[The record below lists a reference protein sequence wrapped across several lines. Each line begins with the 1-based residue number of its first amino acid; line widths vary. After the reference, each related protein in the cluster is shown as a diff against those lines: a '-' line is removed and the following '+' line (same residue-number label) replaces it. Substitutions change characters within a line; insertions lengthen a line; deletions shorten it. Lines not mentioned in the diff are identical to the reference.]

1 MMKAKIGF
9 IGPGRFCLLVLIS
22 IIAACSLMIVA
33 QESSG
38 GAGQKAVSIRSVVHS
53 ENPPPGLERQAIAY
67 RQERNGPQPEATDP
81 VLLLVDKTWDSTAGN
96 WIVDL
101 SWSSG
106 TSPYTVSYSTDKS
119 FQRGNQ
125 TLAMNTSSTTLSVA
139 ANSSYSLEC
148 YAVTEAEGVSP
159 AVQGMGYD
167 PYPEIPVP
175 TIEANNLWWGDTV
188 TLHGD
193 YMDLIPAANSMAM
206 FARTEKA
213 SSVTD
218 GGNGFASSVSF
229 TVPDDGRSTYTVIST
244 AGKYPSAVPPFLRLS
259 PRNIPTYTNIR
270 NIIYAPQTGHIW
282 VSSDGKV
289 DEIDLFQHEPEV
301 VRSITSYTKPYIS
314 HATTTGMI
322 LVVDGVTGVGQIDQI
337 DVSSGAVSLFAYTTD
352 TVNTPNFTR
361 QILPVG
367 IAATPD
373 GTMGFVADA
382 IGGSGAS
389 KVVRF
394 PSNNGSAVTDSW
406 GNRSNWTFY
415 DPCGM
420 DVGLSGKLYIGWA
433 TGGGYIYWI
442 SATGTSNSGKY
453 SYTGNVA
460 TINLDRD
467 ISNTTSDNFWYS
479 EEPFT
484 HAYNQNQ
491 IEGFSARFL
500 GASIYGFEGKID
512 VQQLYNYA
520 VVGNAPKVVILNN
533 AGQSYPYLN
542 SYQVADRIVMMTV
555 NGFGGIPIHLRM
567 IDPPDF
573 SPYAPVGGWDA
584 TDPINRPAVPPYEAN
599 DNSVWASTET
609 DYGLMTSQTGT
620 PALEI
625 NVTPSTS
632 YPYQATFYMK
642 LPPRYSGDNWQV
654 EVTRKNLSG
663 SIVANQVCTY
673 SAVFNGWKRVF
684 VERDKMFRRGG
695 LLFAYPSPESDRII
709 PVGSSTIRIY
719 KLTDGSQWDNLNIG
733 DKIAL
738 FDSLTPYE
746 NWNHDECYVGD
757 IDRASCPDYATVSL
771 TLSDLSTPYT
781 TKCSYTASPWVNST
795 DKYPDFS
802 LGSSAG
808 IGVVYSTTVIDG
820 QIVDDIYGNQI
831 NGAGSAFYEADMRA
845 IKETYDDAYVEF
857 VGLRNGMGA
866 VPYLP
871 QSWFDAAGVDG
882 RARFS
887 QIWFKNFTAGAGT
900 PPIDTRHNYFHLI
913 GASDMGGGTLGIT
926 QDSYDYT
933 YILSNS
939 IKIFGES
946 NGATSQQITNITQDT
961 TLHEIGHQFQVD
973 YCSNL
978 HDTRAAWCDSINHCN
993 LGGASSEDC
1002 LMNSG
1007 ESQAIEQIEDGVS
1020 RFCVEDLVT
1029 GDPNCAD
1036 TPRSGAIRTDVDP
1049 Q

>member
-1 MMKAKIGF
+1 MKAKFGF
-9 IGPGRFCLLVLIS
+9 IRPGRFCLLVLVLFF
-22 IIAACSLMIVA
+22 AACSFIIGA
-33 QESSG
+33 QEASG
-38 GAGQKAVSIRSVVHS
+38 GTGQKAVSIRSVIHS
-53 ENPPPGLERQAIAY
+53 ENPPPGLERETIAY
-67 RQERNGPQPEATDP
+67 RQERSGAQPEAVDP

-106 TSPYTVSYSTDKS
+106 TSPYTVSYSTDTS
-119 FQRGNQ
+119 FQRGNK
-125 TLAMNTSSTTLSVA
+125 TLAMNTASTTLSVA
-139 ANSSYSLEC
+139 ANTSYSLEC
-148 YAVTEAEGVSP
+148 YSVTETGGVSP

-229 TVPDDGRSTYTVIST
+229 TVPDDGRGTYTYVST

-314 HATTTGMI
+314 HATTTGKI
-322 LVVDGVTGVGQIDQI
+322 LVVDGVAGVTQIDQI
-337 DVSSGAVSLFAYTTD
+337 DVSSGAVSLYANTTD

-394 PSNNGSAVTDSW
+394 PSNNGSAITDSW
-406 GNRSNWTFY
+406 GNRSNWTFF

-442 SATGTSNSGKY
+442 PSTGTANYVKY
-453 SYTGNVA
+453 SYTGTVT

-467 ISNTTSDNFWYS
+467 ISNAAADNFWYS
-479 EEPFT
+479 DEPFT
-484 HAYNQNQ
+484 QAFNQNQ
-491 IEGFSARFL
+491 IEGFSARYL
-500 GASIYGFEGKID
+500 GASIYGLEGKID
-512 VQQLYNYA
+512 VQQLYNYS
-520 VVGNAPKVVILNN
+520 VVGNAAKVVILNN

-555 NGFGGIPIHLRM
+555 NGFGGVPIHLRM
-567 IDPPDF
+567 IDPADF

-599 DNSVWASTET
+599 DNAVWASTET

-620 PALEI
+620 PSLEI
-625 NVTPSTS
+625 DVTPSTS

-654 EVTRKNLSG
+654 EVRKKNLSSG
-663 SIVANQVCTY
+663 IVANQICTY

-695 LLFAYPSPESDRII
+695 LLAVDFNKSTC
-709 PVGSSTIRIY
+709 GSNCNQVVLY
-719 KLTDGSQWDNLNIG
+719 NWANVVKDDVVVV
-733 DKIAL
+733 
-738 FDSLTPYE
+738 FDELSPYE
-746 NWNHDECYVGD
+746 TKGEVKVVADDPVDNGDGTMTVTLDSNLTADCYYRSTVTGTPPD
-757 IDRASCPDYATVSL
+757 I
-771 TLSDLSTPYT
+771 
-781 TKCSYTASPWVNST
+781 
-795 DKYPDFS
+795 YPDF
-802 LGSSAG
+802 GNGHSAG
-808 IGVVYSTTVIDG
+808 VGVIHSADLE
-820 QIVDDIYGNQI
+820 IYDTSSNQI
-831 NGAGSAFYEADMRA
+831 NGTGSAFYEADMRA

-871 QSWFDAAGVDG
+871 QSWFDWAFADEQL
-882 RARFS
+882 RIPPALFS
-887 QIWFKNFTAGAGT
+887 HIWFENFIPGEGT
-900 PPIDTRHNYFHLI
+900 PPIAVPHNYFHLV
-913 GASDMGGGTLGIT
+913 GASFVSGMAGASQPVD
-926 QDSYDYT
+926 DYC
-933 YILSNS
+933 YIFSGNILSYAQTYDQNMHT
-939 IKIFGES
+939 IRYTD
-946 NGATSQQITNITQDT
+946 N
-961 TLHEIGHQFQVD
+961 HELAHQFDVNS
-973 YCSNL
+973 CPSSEGG
-978 HDTRAAWCDSINHCN
+978 HDTPIRMAWCWDDNTC
-993 LGGASSEDC
+993 GTGCAECPAVCVMYSSVPNDDAK
-1002 LMNSG
+1002 N
-1007 ESQAIEQIEDGVS
+1007 GVI
-1020 RFCVEDLVT
+1020 RFCVEDLFL
-1029 GDPNCAD
+1029 GDPNCESR
-1036 TPRSGAIRTDVDP
+1036 PGAIRKEADP
-1049 Q
+1049 K

>member
-1 MMKAKIGF
+1 MKAKIGF

-22 IIAACSLMIVA
+22 IIAACSLIIVA

-38 GAGQKAVSIRSVVHS
+38 GAGQKAVSIRSAVHS
-53 ENPPPGLERQAIAY
+53 ENPPPGPERQTIAY

-106 TSPYTVSYSTDKS
+106 TSPYTVSYSPDTS
-119 FQRGNQ
+119 FQRGNK
-125 TLAMNTSSTTLSVA
+125 TLAMNTSATALSVA

-148 YAVTEAEGVSP
+148 YSVTEAEGVSP

-167 PYPEIPVP
+167 PYPEIPEP

-229 TVPDDGRSTYTVIST
+229 TVPDDGRGTYTFVST
-244 AGKYPSAVPPFLRLS
+244 AGKYPSASPYLRLS
-259 PRNIPTYTNIR
+259 PRNIPTYSNIR

-314 HATTTGMI
+314 HATTTGII

-337 DVSSGAVSLFAYTTD
+337 DVFSGAVSLFAYTTD
-352 TVNTPNFTR
+352 TLNTPNFTR

-433 TGGGYIYWI
+433 TGNGYIYWI
-442 SATGTSNSGKY
+442 SATGTSNSMKY

-484 HAYNQNQ
+484 HAFNQNQ

-500 GASIYGFEGKID
+500 GASIYGFEGKLD

-555 NGFGGIPIHLRM
+555 NGFGGVPIHLRM

-695 LLFAYPSPESDRII
+695 LLFAHDETDNVY
-709 PVGSSTIRIY
+709 SSNISTVYIY
-719 KLTDGSQWDNLNIG
+719 KNSDGSQWDNLNIG

-738 FDSLTPYE
+738 FDSTTPYE

-757 IDRASCPDYATVSL
+757 IDRSSCPDYAIVYL

-831 NGAGSAFYEADMRA
+831 NGAGSAFYEADMQE
-845 IKETYDDAYVEF
+845 IEKTFNDAYVQF
-857 VGLRNGMGA
+857 VGLRSGMNVA
-866 VPYLP
+866 PYLHFATEP
-871 QSWFDAAGVDG
+871 AYALLNNYQRIWYGNKDKTNYLHLVGAEKYYEGSDYAGFALFDPSTNLEQGCSFVCVKLIETTKPTYTSEWIQYATVHEKSHNFSIYGYDQNTYHCENV
-882 RARFS
+882 AR
-887 QIWFKNFTAGAGT
+887 T
-900 PPIDTRHNYFHLI
+900 PP
-913 GASDMGGGTLGIT
+913 
-926 QDSYDYT
+926 
-933 YILSNS
+933 
-939 IKIFGES
+939 
-946 NGATSQQITNITQDT
+946 
-961 TLHEIGHQFQVD
+961 
-973 YCSNL
+973 
-978 HDTRAAWCDSINHCN
+978 
-993 LGGASSEDC
+993 
-1002 LMNSG
+1002 
-1007 ESQAIEQIEDGVS
+1007 EDGQECIMNVPIVLHIGYPA
-1020 RFCVEDLVT
+1020 RFCVPHLFT
-1029 GDPNCAD
+1029 GGDSITGVHTSIRNQIDPL
-1036 TPRSGAIRTDVDP
+1036 PY
-1049 Q
+1049 

>member
-1 MMKAKIGF
+1 MKAKIGF
-9 IGPGRFCLLVLIS
+9 IGPGWFCLLVSGLFLS
-22 IIAACSLMIVA
+22 ACSSLVGA
-33 QESSG
+33 QESSI
-38 GAGQKAVSIRSVVHS
+38 GAGQKAVSIRSVIHS
-53 ENPPPGLERQAIAY
+53 ENPPPGLERETIAY
-67 RQERNGPQPEATDP
+67 RQERSGAQPEAVDP

-101 SWSSG
+101 SWLSG
-106 TSPYTVSYSTDKS
+106 TSPYTVSYSTDTS
-119 FQRGNQ
+119 FQRGDK
-125 TLAMNTSSTTLSVA
+125 TLAMNTPSTTLSVA
-139 ANSSYSLEC
+139 ANPSYSLEC
-148 YAVTEAEGVSP
+148 YSVTETDGISP

-167 PYPEIPVP
+167 PYPEIPAP
-175 TIEANNLWWGDTV
+175 SLEADNLWWGDTV
-188 TLHGD
+188 TLDGN
-193 YMDLIPAANSMAM
+193 YFGLIPEANTMAM

-229 TVPDDGRSTYTVIST
+229 TVPDDGRGTYTFVST
-244 AGKYPSAVPPFLRLS
+244 AGKYPSSAPYLRLS

-314 HATTTGMI
+314 HATTTGKI

-337 DVSSGAVSLFAYTTD
+337 DVSSGAVSLFANTTD

-394 PSNNGSAVTDSW
+394 PSNNGSAITDSW
-406 GNRSNWTFY
+406 GNRSNWTFF

-442 SATGTSNSGKY
+442 PSTGTANYVKY

-467 ISNTTSDNFWYS
+467 ISNTSTDNFWYS
-479 EEPFT
+479 DEPFT
-484 HAYNQNQ
+484 QAFNQNQ
-491 IEGFSARFL
+491 IAESAFGQNRLESQPARYL

-542 SYQVADRIVMMTV
+542 SYQVADRVVMMTV
-555 NGFGGIPIHLRM
+555 NGFGGVPIHLRM

-573 SPYAPVGGWDA
+573 SAYAPVGGWDA
-584 TDPINRPAVPPYEAN
+584 IDPVNRPAVPPYEAN
-599 DNSVWASTET
+599 DNAVWASTET

-625 NVTPSTS
+625 DVTPSTS
-632 YPYQATFYMK
+632 TYQATFYMK

-654 EVTRKNLSG
+654 EVRKKNLSG
-663 SIVANQVCTY
+663 GLVANQVCTY

-684 VERDKMFRRGG
+684 VERDKMFRKGG
-695 LLFAYPSPESDRII
+695 LLYEDFNASTCSPSCNQIKVYDWTNVANGDTVVVFDETNTAEAGGEIRTITGTPSDN
-709 PVGSSTIRIY
+709 G
-719 KLTDGSQWDNLNIG
+719 DGSVTINLN
-733 DKIAL
+733 AN
-738 FDSLTPYE
+738 LTK
-746 NWNHDECYVGD
+746 NFFTG
-757 IDRASCPDYATVSL
+757 
-771 TLSDLSTPYT
+771 
-781 TKCSYTASPWVNST
+781 KNSGT
-795 DKYPDFS
+795 GLLDFS
-802 LGSSAG
+802 NGHSGG
-808 IGVVYSTTVIDG
+808 IGVLSGCDSAS
-820 QIVDDIYGNQI
+820 NQI
-831 NGAGSAFYEADMRA
+831 NASNSCFYEADMRT
-845 IKETYDDAYVEF
+845 IEKTYNDAYVEF
-857 VGLRNGMGA
+857 CGLRNGMGA
-866 VPYLP
+866 IPYI
-871 QSWFDAAGVDG
+871 DG
-882 RARFS
+882 IQVNLGDWLLEERLS
-887 QIWFKNFTAGAGT
+887 KIWFAHKNPNAVD
-900 PPIDTRHNYFHLI
+900 PLLNDPHNYFHVI
-913 GASDMGGGTLGIT
+913 GASTDTDNSFGYTLSDA
-926 QDSYDYT
+926 DSTFIMVGWLESTYT
-933 YILSNS
+933 GYPMANLIQHATCHENS
-939 IKIFGES
+939 
-946 NGATSQQITNITQDT
+946 
-961 TLHEIGHQFQVD
+961 HQFDINPCSSPANHDDNMAWCGAVANEGCSD
-973 YCSNL
+973 PNNGYEPCIMYVSADPFDPIYIDLISNNEKRLCCSNL
-978 HDTRAAWCDSINHCN
+978 IGT
-993 LGGASSEDC
+993 ASTPPCSNDPC
-1002 LMNSG
+1002 SG
-1007 ESQAIEQIEDGVS
+1007 EVGIRGA
-1020 RFCVEDLVT
+1020 T
-1029 GDPNCAD
+1029 DPH
-1036 TPRSGAIRTDVDP
+1036 
-1049 Q
+1049 

>member
-1 MMKAKIGF
+1 MMMAKIGF
-9 IGPGRFCLLVLIS
+9 IGPGRFCLLVLVLFL
-22 IIAACSLMIVA
+22 AACSFSTVA

-38 GAGQKAVSIRSVVHS
+38 GTGQKAVSIRSVIHS
-53 ENPPPGLERQAIAY
+53 ENPPPGLERETIAY
-67 RQERNGPQPEATDP
+67 RQERSGARPEAVDP

-119 FQRGNQ
+119 FQRGNK
-125 TLAMNTSSTTLSVA
+125 TLAMNTSSTTMSVA
-139 ANSSYSLEC
+139 ANTSYSLEC
-148 YAVTEAEGVSP
+148 YSVTETGGVSP

-167 PYPEIPVP
+167 PYPEIPMPSV
-175 TIEANNLWWGDTV
+175 EANNLWWGDTV

-229 TVPDDGRSTYTVIST
+229 TVPDDGRGTYTFVST
-244 AGKYPSAVPPFLRLS
+244 AGKYPSAAPYLRLS

-289 DEIDLFQHEPEV
+289 DEIDLFKHEPEV
-301 VRSITSYTKPYIS
+301 VRSITSYAKPYIS
-314 HATTTGMI
+314 HATTTGKI

-337 DVSSGAVSLFAYTTD
+337 DVSSGDVSLFAYTTD

-361 QILPVG
+361 QILPLG

-394 PSNNGSAVTDSW
+394 PSNNGSAITDSW
-406 GNRSNWTFY
+406 GNRSNWTFF

-433 TGGGYIYWI
+433 TGGGYIYLI
-442 SATGTSNSGKY
+442 TATGTSNSSKY

-484 HAYNQNQ
+484 HAYNQNE
-491 IEGFSARFL
+491 IEGFSARYL
-500 GASIYGFEGKID
+500 GASIYGLEGKLD

-520 VVGNAPKVVILNN
+520 VVGNAPKAVILNN
-533 AGQSYPYLN
+533 AGQSHPYLN

-555 NGFGGIPIHLRM
+555 NGFGGVPIRLRM
-567 IDPPDF
+567 MDPADF

-599 DNSVWASTET
+599 DNAVWASTET

-620 PALEI
+620 PSLEI
-625 NVTPSTS
+625 DVTPSTS

-654 EVTRKNLSG
+654 EVRKKNLSSG
-663 SIVANQVCTY
+663 IVANQICTY

-695 LLFAYPSPESDRII
+695 LLAVDFNKSTC
-709 PVGSSTIRIY
+709 GSNCNQVVLYNWANVVKDDVIVV
-719 KLTDGSQWDNLNIG
+719 
-733 DKIAL
+733 
-738 FDSLTPYE
+738 FDELSPYE
-746 NWNHDECYVGD
+746 TKGEVKSVSIDPVDNGDGTITVTLDSNLTADCYYASTFTGTPPNIAPDFGNGHSAGVGV
-757 IDRASCPDYATVSL
+757 IHSA
-771 TLSDLSTPYT
+771 DLEIYD
-781 TKCSYTASPWVNST
+781 TAS
-795 DKYPDFS
+795 
-802 LGSSAG
+802 
-808 IGVVYSTTVIDG
+808 
-820 QIVDDIYGNQI
+820 NQI
-831 NGAGSAFYEADMRA
+831 NGTGSAFYDADTRA
-845 IKETYDDAYVEF
+845 IKETYNDAYVEL
-857 VGLRNGMGA
+857 VGLRSGMGA
-866 VPYLP
+866 VPYVKGTAWPTASNFKAQAL
-871 QSWFDAAGVDG
+871 SN
-882 RARFS
+882 FS
-887 QIWFKNFTAGAGT
+887 GIWWSAENIAEPNKL
-900 PPIDTRHNYFHLI
+900 HL
-913 GASDMGGGTLGIT
+913 LGIEDANPSVAASIGGSPYLNDT
-926 QDSYDYT
+926 QCGVSFVYVKKIETLQPTDPAKTAVTQYCTIHELTHNISIQGLSADT
-933 YILSNS
+933 YHCSEMAWPVSSDIPEPHECIMN
-939 IKIFGES
+939 E
-946 NGATSQQITNITQDT
+946 DT
-961 TLHEIGHQFQVD
+961 TQQPPKGFKTYL
-973 YCSNL
+973 
-978 HDTRAAWCDSINHCN
+978 DS
-993 LGGASSEDC
+993 AP
-1002 LMNSG
+1002 
-1007 ESQAIEQIEDGVS
+1007 
-1020 RFCVEDLVT
+1020 RFCIPHLLT
-1029 GDPNCAD
+1029 GDSTLVD
-1036 TPRSGAIRTDVDP
+1036 VTISIRNQEDP
-1049 Q
+1049 LPY

>member
-9 IGPGRFCLLVLIS
+9 IGPGWFCLLVFALCPVT
-22 IIAACSLMIVA
+22 CSLILGA
-33 QESSG
+33 QESNG
-38 GAGQKAVSIRSVVHS
+38 GTGQKAVSIRSVIHS
-53 ENPPPGLERQAIAY
+53 ENPPPGLEREIIAY
-67 RQERNGPQPEATDP
+67 RQERSGARPEAADP

-106 TSPYTVSYSTDKS
+106 TSPYTVSYSIDAS
-119 FQRGNQ
+119 FQRGNK
-125 TLAMNTSSTTLSVA
+125 TLAVNTASTTLSVA
-139 ANSSYSLEC
+139 ANTSYSLEC
-148 YAVTEAEGVSP
+148 YSVTETDGVSP

-167 PYPEIPVP
+167 PYPEIPMPSV
-175 TIEANNLWWGDTV
+175 EANNLWWGDTV

-229 TVPDDGRSTYTVIST
+229 TVPDDGRGTYTFVST
-244 AGKYPSAVPPFLRLS
+244 AGKYPSAAPYLRLS

-289 DEIDLFQHEPEV
+289 DEIDLFKHEPEV
-301 VRSITSYTKPYIS
+301 VRSITSYSKPYIS
-314 HATTTGMI
+314 HATTTGKI

-337 DVSSGAVSLFAYTTD
+337 DVSSGAVSPFASTID

-394 PSNNGSAVTDSW
+394 PSNNGSAITDSW
-406 GNRSNWTFY
+406 GNRSNWTFF

-433 TGGGYIYWI
+433 TGGGYIYLI
-442 SATGTSNSGKY
+442 SATGTSNSMKY
-453 SYTGNVA
+453 SYTGTVT

-467 ISNTTSDNFWYS
+467 ISNTTTDNFWYS

-484 HAYNQNQ
+484 HAFNQNQ
-491 IEGFSARFL
+491 IEGFSARYL
-500 GASIYGFEGKID
+500 GASIYGFEGNVD
-512 VQQLYNYA
+512 VQQLYDYA
-520 VVGNAPKVVILNN
+520 VVGNAPKAVILNN

-555 NGFGGIPIHLRM
+555 NGFGGVPIHLRM

-620 PALEI
+620 PSMEI

-632 YPYQATFYMK
+632 TYQATFYMK

-663 SIVANQVCTY
+663 SLVANQVCTY

-684 VERDKMFRRGG
+684 IERDKMFRRGG
-695 LLFAYPSPESDRII
+695 LLYEDFNKSTC
-709 PVGSSTIRIY
+709 GSNCNQIRLY
-719 KLTDGSQWDNLNIG
+719 DWTDVEKDDVIVV
-733 DKIAL
+733 
-738 FDSLTPYE
+738 FDELSPYE
-746 NWNHDECYVGD
+746 TKGEVKVVAYDPIDNGDGTITVTLDSNLTADCYY
-757 IDRASCPDYATVSL
+757 ASTF
-771 TLSDLSTPYT
+771 TG
-781 TKCSYTASPWVNST
+781 SPSMPN
-795 DKYPDFS
+795 FS
-802 LGSSAG
+802 NGHSAG
-808 IGVVYSTTVIDG
+808 VGVIHSADLE
-820 QIVDDIYGNQI
+820 IYDTSSNQI
-831 NGAGSAFYEADMRA
+831 NGAGSAFYEADMRD
-845 IKETYDDAYVEF
+845 IQDTFNDAFVQF
-857 VGLRNGMGA
+857 VGLRSGMNA

-871 QSWFDAAGVDG
+871 QSWFDWAFVTQSCGL
-882 RARFS
+882 FS
-887 QIWFKNFTAGAGT
+887 NIWFSNFLNDGGSPPKNTA
-900 PPIDTRHNYFHLI
+900 HNYFHLI
-913 GASDMGGGTLGIT
+913 GATRMTDTSSGAILGFA
-926 QDSYDYT
+926 QSQYDYSYLLT
-933 YILSNS
+933 KRIEDGWPDLGSRKDVNRS
-939 IKIFGES
+939 
-946 NGATSQQITNITQDT
+946 T
-961 TLHEIGHQFQVD
+961 TRHEKAHQFDVNANTCD
-973 YCSNL
+973 RHDSNP
-978 HDTRAAWCDSINHCN
+978 AWC
-993 LGGASSEDC
+993 GGEITSDCGTQQC
-1002 LMNSG
+1002 LMNPMENPNSKI
-1007 ESQAIEQIEDGVS
+1007 Q
-1020 RFCVEDLVT
+1020 RFCSNCLLKGAPDSNSMT
-1029 GDPNCAD
+1029 CGTSPN
-1036 TPRSGAIRTDVDP
+1036 TYTISWTQGQGAIRTEVDP
-1049 Q
+1049 K

>member
-1 MMKAKIGF
+1 MKAKFGF
-9 IGPGRFCLLVLIS
+9 IRPGRFCLLVLVLFF
-22 IIAACSLMIVA
+22 AACSFIIGA
-33 QESSG
+33 QEASG
-38 GAGQKAVSIRSVVHS
+38 GTGQKAVSIRSVIHS
-53 ENPPPGLERQAIAY
+53 ENPPPGLERETIAY
-67 RQERNGPQPEATDP
+67 RQERSGAQPEAVDP

-106 TSPYTVSYSTDKS
+106 TSPYTVSYSTDTS
-119 FQRGNQ
+119 FQRGNK
-125 TLAMNTSSTTLSVA
+125 TLAMNTASTTLSVA
-139 ANSSYSLEC
+139 ANTSYSLEC
-148 YAVTEAEGVSP
+148 YSVTETGGVSP

-229 TVPDDGRSTYTVIST
+229 TVPDDGRGTYTYVST

-314 HATTTGMI
+314 HATTTGKI
-322 LVVDGVTGVGQIDQI
+322 LVVDGVAGVTQIDQI
-337 DVSSGAVSLFAYTTD
+337 DVSSGAVSLYANTTD

-394 PSNNGSAVTDSW
+394 PSNNGSAITDSW
-406 GNRSNWTFY
+406 GNRSNWTFF

-442 SATGTSNSGKY
+442 PSTGTANYVKY
-453 SYTGNVA
+453 SYTGTVT

-467 ISNTTSDNFWYS
+467 ISNAAADNFWYS
-479 EEPFT
+479 DEPFT
-484 HAYNQNQ
+484 QAFNQNQ
-491 IEGFSARFL
+491 IEGFSARYL
-500 GASIYGFEGKID
+500 GASIYGLEGKID
-512 VQQLYNYA
+512 VQQLYNYS
-520 VVGNAPKVVILNN
+520 VVGNAAKVVILNN

-555 NGFGGIPIHLRM
+555 NGFGGVPIHLRM
-567 IDPPDF
+567 IDPADF

-599 DNSVWASTET
+599 DNAVWASTET
-609 DYGLMTSQTGT
+609 DFGLMTSQTGT

-625 NVTPSTS
+625 DVTPSTS
-632 YPYQATFYMK
+632 TYQATFYMK

-663 SIVANQVCTY
+663 SLVANQVCTY

-684 VERDKMFRRGG
+684 VERDKMFRRGN
-695 LLFAYPSPESDRII
+695 LLDVDVSTPPADELYLLRWDGTSAETDPIYVQAGEQIVAFDKSHSYPEGAYEVATILSEPAPAFFDAPLPGGGTKSVLRVYLDRELNNEYCPSP
-709 PVGSSTIRIY
+709 
-719 KLTDGSQWDNLNIG
+719 LT
-733 DKIAL
+733 
-738 FDSLTPYE
+738 FDSGE
-746 NWNHDECYVGD
+746 
-757 IDRASCPDYATVSL
+757 
-771 TLSDLSTPYT
+771 
-781 TKCSYTASPWVNST
+781 
-795 DKYPDFS
+795 
-802 LGSSAG
+802 SAA
-808 IGVVYSTTVIDG
+808 IGVVSDC
-820 QIVDDIYGNQI
+820 DAASNQI
-831 NGAGSAFYEADMRA
+831 NASNSCFYEADMQE
-845 IKETYDDAYVEF
+845 IENTFNDAYVQF
-857 VGLRNGMGA
+857 VGLRSGMNA

-871 QSWFDAAGVDG
+871 QSWFDSAFGTQSCG
-882 RARFS
+882 LFS
-887 QIWFKNFTAGAGT
+887 NIWFGNFLTDGGSPPKNTA
-900 PPIDTRHNYFHLI
+900 HNYFHLI
-913 GASDMGGGTLGIT
+913 GGTRMTDTSSGAILGFA
-926 QDSYDYT
+926 QSQYDYS
-933 YILSNS
+933 YVL
-939 IKIFGES
+939 IKRIEDGWS
-946 NGATSQQITNITQDT
+946 DLGSRRDVNRST
-961 TLHEIGHQFQVD
+961 TRHEKGHQFDVNANTCD
-973 YCSNL
+973 RHDSNP
-978 HDTRAAWCDSINHCN
+978 AWC
-993 LGGASSEDC
+993 GGEITSECGTQQC
-1002 LMNSG
+1002 LMNPMGNPNSKI
-1007 ESQAIEQIEDGVS
+1007 Q
-1020 RFCVEDLVT
+1020 RFCSNCLLKGAPDSNSMT
-1029 GDPNCAD
+1029 CGTSPN
-1036 TPRSGAIRTDVDP
+1036 TYTISWTQGQGAIRTEVDSK
-1049 Q
+1049 